1 MTDNDWIKQLQ
12 SKMEGHQEPVP
23 DDLWQDIEKRL
34 PGARRPLLP
43 WARRAAAAAVVAAV
57 VGVGSLLWHHG
68 GKDDAS
74 TMTLTPTAVATGPEA
89 VQEQLAQVEWGGA
102 QDDESAATAHVSPSV
117 PTAGTGRGV
126 SNQATVDDGRQ
137 QAAPGAT
144 EATPTNPP
152 IEVTPANPPAETTPA
167 NPPAEQARQPMQQR
181 QQGHVKESPTTTV
194 PHQPILPK
202 FKKSGLTVGLYA
214 SNSVKSDWLSG
225 RDYAYESDAICLP
238 GGDNPYGTY
247 YSEDIYSA
255 NHHAPMSMGL
265 SVRLPL
271 TDRLALTSGLVYTR
285 LKSDFTSSR
294 RHREQTLHYLGVP
307 LGVTYN
313 VWGYKRF
320 SIYAVGGVQADFNVK
335 ATLNEDGQ
343 ANSLSIG
350 KDRVQFSGMLGPGLQ
365 LDVTREFGLY
375 VEPTARYY
383 FNNGSNV
390 ANYYKDK
397 PWNINFNAGL
407 RLTLK

>member
-68 GKDDAS
+68 GKDNAS
-74 TMTLTPTAVATGPEA
+74 TMALTPTAVTTEPEA
-89 VQEQLAQVEWGGA
+89 VQEQLAQMEWGG
-102 QDDESAATAHVSPSV
+102 DDGDEPAATAQVSPSV
-117 PTAGTGRGV
+117 PMASTGRGV
-126 SNQATVDDGRQ
+126 GDQVADDGGRQ
-137 QAAPGAT
+137 GTVHGVAEG
-144 EATPTNPP
+144 
-152 IEVTPANPPAETTPA
+152 TPANPPTEASSA
-167 NPPAEQARQPMQQR
+167 NPPTEQPRQPMQQR
-181 QQGHVKESPTTTV
+181 QQGHVKEPSTTTV
-194 PHQPILPK
+194 PHQSLLPK
-202 FKKSGLTVGLYA
+202 FKKAGLTVGLYA
-214 SNSVKSDWLSG
+214 SNSVKPDWSSG
-225 RDYAYESDAICLP
+225 RDYAYESDAIFSP

-271 TDRLALTSGLVYTR
+271 TNRLALTSGLVYTR

-294 RHREQTLHYLGVP
+294 RHREQTLHYLGIP

-313 VWGYKRF
+313 VWRYKRF

-397 PWNINFNAGL
+397 PWNLNFNAGL